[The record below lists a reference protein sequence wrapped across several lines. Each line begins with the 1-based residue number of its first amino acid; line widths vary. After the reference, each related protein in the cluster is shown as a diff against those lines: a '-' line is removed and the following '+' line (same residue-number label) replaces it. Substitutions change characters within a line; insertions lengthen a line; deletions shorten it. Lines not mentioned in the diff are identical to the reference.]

1 MYNFR
6 LCIYNFVIYPVISN
20 YDLFFLSLYE
30 KKKGIDFIV
39 KRKYFSL
46 KMFEFY
52 LYIYIKNHLSLLNK
66 IISVSKSFPFIVK

>member
-1 MYNFR
+1 MYNFQ

-46 KMFEFY
+46 KMFEFF
-52 LYIYIKNHLSLLNK
+52 LYIYK
-66 IISVSKSFPFIVK
+66 KSFEFVKQDNFRFKKFSIYC

>member
-52 LYIYIKNHLSLLNK
+52 LYIYK
-66 IISVSKSFPFIVK
+66 KSFEFVKQDNFRFKKFSIYC